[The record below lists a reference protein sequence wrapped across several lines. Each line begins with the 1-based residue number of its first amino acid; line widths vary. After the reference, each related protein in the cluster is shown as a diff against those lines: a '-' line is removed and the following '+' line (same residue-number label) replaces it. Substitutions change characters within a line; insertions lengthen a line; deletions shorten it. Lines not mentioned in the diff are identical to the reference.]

1 MAKKLLQEIPS
12 IRLHDADAL
21 DMLALMFPRKEFK
34 ADPTGVIGSRSFIRV
49 EFALIV
55 SLGTAAIFF
64 GAGSQL
70 VEDVTHPL
78 LLAIMFVWL
87 FGAVLWS
94 AISVVRHAECIAI
107 KLGEPYGTLILTLSA
122 ISIEVMTI
130 SAAMLHGANNPT
142 LARDAMF
149 AVIMIALNGLV
160 GLSLLLGGLR
170 HREQQYNLQGANA
183 YLNTIMVLAVL
194 GLILPN
200 FTTSMSGPRFSW
212 PQEIFLVV
220 TSLGLYAIFLLIQT
234 MRHSQYFIG
243 SQDVAAVPNREHH
256 QRQIRST
263 AFHSVMLFVYLIAV
277 VLLAEKFAI
286 PLDNGIERFG
296 MPQALGGAIIAA
308 LVLSPEALS
317 GIHATL
323 GNQLQRSVN
332 ILLGS
337 VLATIGLTIPA
348 VVTIGLV
355 TRRPVAL
362 GVQGGNFPLLL
373 LTLAV
378 SVVTFSS
385 GRTNILQGCIHLLLF
400 TVFLLLIFFP

>member
-1 MAKKLLQEIPS
+1 MSNAVKSKRDSRKRNGLGS
-12 IRLHDADAL
+12 VIRSELSLIIGAITATIFL
-21 DMLALMFPRKEFK
+21 WF
-34 ADPTGVIGSRSFIRV
+34 GSRLL
-49 EFALIV
+49 ETL
-55 SLGTAAIFF
+55 
-64 GAGSQL
+64 
-70 VEDVTHPL
+70 EHPGVMGVVFL
-78 LLAIMFVWL
+78 WL
-87 FGAVLWS
+87 FLAVLWS
-94 AISVVRHAECIAI
+94 AISVVRHADRLAI
-107 KLGEPYGTLILTLSA
+107 KCGEPYGTLILTLSA

-263 AFHSVMLFVYLIAV
+263 AFHSVML
-277 VLLAEKFAI
+277 
-286 PLDNGIERFG
+286 
-296 MPQALGGAIIAA
+296 
-308 LVLSPEALS
+308 
-317 GIHATL
+317 
-323 GNQLQRSVN
+323 
-332 ILLGS
+332 
-337 VLATIGLTIPA
+337 
-348 VVTIGLV
+348 
-355 TRRPVAL
+355 
-362 GVQGGNFPLLL
+362 
-373 LTLAV
+373 
-378 SVVTFSS
+378 
-385 GRTNILQGCIHLLLF
+385 
-400 TVFLLLIFFP
+400 

>member
-1 MAKKLLQEIPS
+1 
-12 IRLHDADAL
+12 
-21 DMLALMFPRKEFK
+21 
-34 ADPTGVIGSRSFIRV
+34 
-49 EFALIV
+49 
-55 SLGTAAIFF
+55 
-64 GAGSQL
+64 
-70 VEDVTHPL
+70 
-78 LLAIMFVWL
+78 
-87 FGAVLWS
+87 
-94 AISVVRHAECIAI
+94 VVRHADYLAVKC
-107 KLGEPYGTLILTLSA
+107 GEPYGTLILTLSA

-170 HREQQYNLQGANA
+170 HREQQYNLQGASA

-212 PQEIFLVV
+212 PQEIFLAV
-220 TSLGLYAIFLLIQT
+220 TSVGLYAIFLLIQT

-243 SQDVAAVPNREHH
+243 SQDVSAMPNPEHD
-256 QRQIRST
+256 QRQMRST
-263 AFHSVMLFVYLIAV
+263 AYHSVMLFVYLIAV

-317 GIHATL
+317 AIHATL

-348 VVTIGLV
+348 VLTIGLV

-362 GVQGGNFPLLL
+362 GVEGGNFPLLL

-400 TVFLLLIFFP
+400 AVFLLLIFFP